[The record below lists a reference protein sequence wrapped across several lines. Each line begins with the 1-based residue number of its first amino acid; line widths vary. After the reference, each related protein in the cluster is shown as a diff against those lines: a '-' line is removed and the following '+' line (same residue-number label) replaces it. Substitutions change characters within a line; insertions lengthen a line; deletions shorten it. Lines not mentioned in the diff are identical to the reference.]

1 MLGNKFKLTPED
13 IESLQVMAAL
23 GTLIMLFLIGLALYQ
38 AATT

>member
-23 GTLIMLFLIGLALYQ
+23 GTLIMLFLIPALYQ